1 MFTPLGRSKRKRT
14 DQGTRE
20 CLLIVKVL
28 LRACLSM
35 THMYFSLLLAVP
47 ELYVIGKYLQDWVSC
62 RNSRFRVNVTS
73 SSYVRG
79 NYKEEKQDL
88 IYFPLQMYVD
98 SDPKKLQLM
107 WILLRSLQIN
117 LESWNI
123 RSAVYSKEENRK
135 DKKDGLSW
143 PGAPSWQYS
152 LPADR
157 QEERLPRC

>member
-1 MFTPLGRSKRKRT
+1 M
-14 DQGTRE
+14 
-20 CLLIVKVL
+20 
-28 LRACLSM
+28 
-35 THMYFSLLLAVP
+35 
-47 ELYVIGKYLQDWVSC
+47 
-62 RNSRFRVNVTS
+62 
-73 SSYVRG
+73 
-79 NYKEEKQDL
+79 EKQDL

-143 PGAPSWQYS
+143 PGAPSSQYS